1 MPLSNSVLHR
11 YTPPTCT
18 LQVVAYSSPVSRW
31 VGSKVAK
38 EVQFDLSFDD
48 PRTPSAKQFTI
59 KGDRHQLEAL
69 HTVVTNYIQELLNL
83 SPESFAALGTETPT
97 TTSVPPSPPVDVE
110 SDVWLMP
117 ADNLPPTTPEVERVA
132 INAIAQGEFFALK
145 PATKVAHNLFL
156 GALATVE
163 TGKFIQLSVL
173 QLFDLATA
181 LDEYA
186 SDLVVPTPLS
196 KAQTSSAPL
205 AWANIAA
212 VLLVGVGITAVGL
225 QVFNRPNSLQ
235 QTANNLNN
243 RPRTINRPQIALA
256 PSPLPTLSPAGTLVP
271 PPTTNIVR
279 PNSGAKTIRA
289 ISVPT
294 KSPIA
299 STITPGSKTTPVS
312 KNLPPQP
319 IVINPNP
326 GQITTTVTVPGQ
338 ANNRLAPPIVI
349 NPSPNLE
356 ASLRST
362 PKTTT
367 PVLPDSNSPSREDAP
382 KPKNS
387 PNTAA
392 TRTAF
397 VANPQVT
404 EVSNYFNQRWEP
416 PTNLR
421 SSLEY
426 SIVLDVDGSI
436 QSIEPY
442 GLPSRTYLDR
452 TGMPLIGERFVSA
465 NQNGQSPRIRLR
477 FNPNG
482 KVQAF
487 MDLENT
493 K

>member
-31 VGSKVAK
+31 LGSKVAK

-48 PRTPSAKQFTI
+48 PRTPTAKQFNI

-69 HTVVTNYIQELLNL
+69 HTVVTNYIQELLNM
-83 SPESFAALGTETPT
+83 SPESFAALGSETLT

-117 ADNLPPTTPEVERVA
+117 ADDLPPTTPEVERVA
-132 INAIAQGEFFALK
+132 MGAIAQGEFFALK
-145 PATKVAHNLFL
+145 PATKVTHNLFL

-163 TGKFIQLSVL
+163 TGKFIQLSIL
-173 QLFDLATA
+173 QLFDLASA

-186 SDLVVPTPLS
+186 NDLVVPTSLS

-243 RPRTINRPQIALA
+243 RPRTINSPQIALA

-279 PNSGAKTIRA
+279 PNSGAKTITA

-299 STITPGSKTTPVS
+299 ATITPGSKTTPVY

-356 ASLRST
+356 ASLRSS
-362 PKTTT
+362 PKITT
-367 PVLPDSNSPSREDAP
+367 PVLPDSNSQSQEDA
-382 KPKNS
+382 

-397 VANPQVT
+397 VANPQVA
-404 EVSNYFNQRWEP
+404 EVSDYFNGRWEP
-416 PTNLR
+416 PANLR

-436 QSIEPY
+436 QVIEPY
-442 GLPSRTYLDR
+442 GLPARTYLDR

-477 FNPNG
+477 FNPSG

-487 MDLENT
+487 LEAGDAR
-493 K
+493 